1 MLSGLLSTSS
11 MNEPL
16 FSERY
21 GYVKPSN
28 VLIREKITPDIQNA
42 ICNCYHN
49 LWESG
54 NSYGYSLQYKIE
66 ERLWVYFLN
75 RDKSHFINL
84 GTPSFSVSRYLK
96 NEENPWYK
104 KLDLLEATIKH
115 LLEIDREKTP
125 ITKEWIE
132 EGEQR
137 RDEEDNRISPTTKPF
152 IEQLNSEFERLN
164 FAYRIVKG
172 KIVDITS
179 EGEIAE
185 IEKAIEDSSE
195 NIRKHLTNALA
206 LLAIRPEGDYR
217 NSIKESISAVE
228 AYCREKT
235 GERTLGKALCHL
247 ESTSIVIPDVLK
259 TSFDLLYGY
268 ANSEK
273 TGIRHALMDETGKYI
288 PREPEALFMLVLCSA
303 FINYLRK
310 KSL

>member
-1 MLSGLLSTSS
+1 

-16 FSERY
+16 FSIRN

-28 VLIREKITPDIQNA
+28 VLVREKITPEIQNA
-42 ICNCYHN
+42 ICSCFYD
-49 LWESG
+49 LCESG
-54 NSYGYSLQYKIE
+54 SSYGYSLQYKIE

-75 RDKSHFINL
+75 EDKSDFGSYRGGYHL
-84 GTPSFSVSRYLK
+84 VFSPCLK
-96 NEENPWYK
+96 NNKNPWYK

-115 LLEIDREKTP
+115 LSEIEREQTLIK
-125 ITKEWIE
+125 
-132 EGEQR
+132 
-137 RDEEDNRISPTTKPF
+137 SF
-152 IEQLNSEFERLN
+152 IEQLNSEFERLHY
-164 FAYRIVKG
+164 AYRIIEG
-172 KIVDITS
+172 KIVEITS

-206 LLAIRPEGDYR
+206 LLARRPEGDYR

-235 GERTLGKALCHL
+235 GERTLGKALNHL

-259 TSFDLLYGY
+259 KSFELLYGY
-268 ANSEK
+268 TNSED
-273 TGIRHALMDETGKYI
+273 TGIRHALMDETGKYT
-288 PREPEALFMLVLCSA
+288 PSEPEALFMLVSCSA

-310 KSL
+310 KSLS

>member
-11 MNEPL
+11 MNEPP

-28 VLIREKITPDIQNA
+28 VLIREKITPEIQNA
-42 ICNCYHN
+42 ICSCFYD
-49 LWESG
+49 LYESG
-54 NSYGYSLQYKIE
+54 DNRSYSLQYKIE

-75 RDKSHFINL
+75 EDKGDFKDSRGAYRF
-84 GTPSFSVSRYLK
+84 VSSPYLK
-96 NEENPWYK
+96 DEKKPWYK

-115 LLEIDREKTP
+115 LSEIREA
-125 ITKEWIE
+125 
-132 EGEQR
+132 
-137 RDEEDNRISPTTKPF
+137 RILIKSF
-152 IEQLNSEFERLN
+152 IDHLNSEFERLH
-164 FAYRIVKG
+164 FAYRIVEG
-172 KIVDITS
+172 KIVEITS

-185 IEKAIEDSSE
+185 IEKAIEDSSD
-195 NIRKHLTNALA
+195 NIRRHLTNALE

-235 GERTLGKALCHL
+235 GERTLGKALNHL
-247 ESTSIVIPDVLK
+247 ESTSIVIPSVLK
-259 TSFDLLYGY
+259 KSFESLYGY
-268 ANSEK
+268 TNSED

-288 PREPEALFMLVLCSA
+288 PSEAEALFMLVSCSA